1 VSQLSQGDD
10 SLNGPPGQGPG
21 PRVLVVGASGPTG
34 GAVARAVAGAGATVR
49 AIARSEASETRARG
63 AGASEVVTAD
73 LRDPRSLETA
83 LEGVDAAFY
92 FSPRAVPDEAAL
104 GRAFIRAAEQAGTGK
119 VVIISMIHS
128 HAPIPNHQE
137 SLQVEEALGRSPLK
151 GVVLQPGMFM
161 QTLPSLERI
170 ADLGWV
176 GRPYPVDKQLAWV
189 DFHDVAEV
197 AVRALLEDVMD
208 NGSFELCSE
217 GMLTIADIAEL
228 MSKALDRHVEAKEIT
243 LEEWAAVRGEDFS
256 SPYRRECYAQMFEH
270 FARYGFKGG
279 NSFVLSRLLGRP
291 ATSFEEYLQ
300 RSPARMHT
308 PVGVPAG

>member
-1 VSQLSQGDD
+1 M
-10 SLNGPPGQGPG
+10 
-21 PRVLVVGASGPTG
+21 LVVGASGPTG
-34 GAVARAVAGAGATVR
+34 GAVARAVARGGGVVR
-49 AIARSEASETRARG
+49 AIARTPASEAKARE

-73 LRDPRSLETA
+73 LRDSQALETA
-83 LEGVDAAFY
+83 LQGVDAAFY

-104 GRAFIRAAEQAGTGK
+104 GRAFIGAAERAGARK

-128 HAPIPNHQE
+128 HAPIANHQE
-137 SLQVEEALGRSPLK
+137 SLQVEEALGRSSLK

-161 QTLPSLERI
+161 QTLPSLDRI
-170 ADLGWV
+170 SDLGWV

-189 DFHDVAEV
+189 DFADVAEV

-217 GMLTIADIAEL
+217 GMLSIAEIAEL
-228 MSKALDRHVEAKEIT
+228 MSEALDARIEAREIT

-256 SPYRRECYAQMFEH
+256 SPYRRECYAQMFEY

-279 NSFVLSRLLGRP
+279 NSFVVSRLLGRSP
-291 ATSFEEYLQ
+291 TSFAAYLQ
-300 RSPARMHT
+300 RSPAHVRASAAV
-308 PVGVPAG
+308 PVV